1 MRRADRLFDIIQTL
15 RTARQPVTA
24 ASLADQLEVTARTV
38 YRDIAA
44 LQASRVPIEGAPG
57 LGYVLRRGFDLPPL
71 MFTAEEADAIAIGV
85 RLLRRLRD
93 AKLQRAAAN
102 VLAKLAAVLPEPLQP
117 LLVSAP
123 VYVSDGNAPAPAGID
138 PAALRTA
145 IHEARKVA
153 IAYLDEAGHRTHRTI
168 RPVAMAYYVDVTLL
182 GAWCELRND
191 FRNFRVDRILNA
203 ELLDQRF
210 AAESAKLTAEWLA
223 LPKSRP
229 DDVTAGQRRA
239 ETLAA
244 VGPLPRT
251 GAPRSA
257 RRSAPTPRRE
267 RSQNPAEARG

>member
-15 RTARQPVTA
+15 RTAAHPLTA
-24 ASLADQLEVTARTV
+24 AALAEKLEVTARTI

-93 AKLQRAAAN
+93 AKLQRAAES
-102 VLAKLAAVLPEPLQP
+102 VLAKLAVVVPKPLQP

-123 VYVSDGNAPAPAGID
+123 VYVSDGSTPAATGVD
-138 PAALRTA
+138 PAELRKA

-153 IAYLDEAGHRTHRTI
+153 ITYADEAGRRTHRTI
-168 RPVAMAYYVDVTLL
+168 RPIAMAYYVDVTLL

-191 FRNFRVDRILNA
+191 FRNFRVDRVLGA
-203 ELLDQRF
+203 ELLDERF
-210 AAESAKLTAEWLA
+210 ADEAAAFTARWLA
-223 LPKSRP
+223 LPKHRS
-229 DDVTAGQRRA
+229 DDVSA
-239 ETLAA
+239 EPKPEKRSAA
-244 VGPLPRT
+244 HAPRPT
-251 GAPRSA
+251 KAAPRSA
-257 RRSAPTPRRE
+257 RRSGPTPRHAAAQSRAATA
-267 RSQNPAEARG
+267 N